1 MWEARMGFCSFIEK
15 RCNRFY
21 FRMRLPVDIAD
32 LIDRSHVVASLQT
45 GDLRLAKQRSAR
57 LFLLLATYTE
67 TMRLRMAQT
76 LNIDVDDPN
85 QTEALALQAFALG
98 QVYEAKKTLLHREFM
113 AELRQIIATSRGIAP
128 MPHAPLPPAIQSAA
142 HYRSLGTGFGNVSAG
157 ATIAASP
164 VLVGPAWGSL
174 RGAFLADKPGLSA
187 KTVWSYNQTFDA
199 WLGLI
204 DNRPIADIRR
214 SDVKAYAD
222 YLRDRPSARGGAL
235 NHKTIIRCLGHVK
248 TFLAWAVAAGHVADD
263 RFDAVMARDPTR
275 AERRTSD
282 RRRAFTPA
290 ELTTL
295 FDSRLFTA
303 PAGMADQSAAW
314 FLAIA
319 ALTGARTEE
328 IARAPARLVML
339 GDIRCLDLRESG
351 QKTEAAPRLIPIL
364 PDLLKMGLAEW
375 ADAQASRG
383 YSLVQPGAVPIV
395 ADRWSKRLNRYLNA
409 AVSDDARLV
418 LYSLRHGF
426 RQMLRAGNIGDE
438 LCDKI
443 FGHSNGRVGAGYGRD
458 LSPGEA
464 QLFMAQV
471 KPPISLEHLWRIL

>member
-164 VLVGPAWGSL
+164 GLGQPARRVPCRQTGPQRQNGVEL
-174 RGAFLADKPGLSA
+174 QPDF
-187 KTVWSYNQTFDA
+187 
-199 WLGLI
+199 
-204 DNRPIADIRR
+204 
-214 SDVKAYAD
+214 
-222 YLRDRPSARGGAL
+222 
-235 NHKTIIRCLGHVK
+235 RCL
-248 TFLAWAVAAGHVADD
+248 AG
-263 RFDAVMARDPTR
+263 
-275 AERRTSD
+275 
-282 RRRAFTPA
+282 
-290 ELTTL
+290 
-295 FDSRLFTA
+295 
-303 PAGMADQSAAW
+303 
-314 FLAIA
+314 
-319 ALTGARTEE
+319 
-328 IARAPARLVML
+328 
-339 GDIRCLDLRESG
+339 
-351 QKTEAAPRLIPIL
+351 
-364 PDLLKMGLAEW
+364 PD
-375 ADAQASRG
+375 
-383 YSLVQPGAVPIV
+383 
-395 ADRWSKRLNRYLNA
+395 
-409 AVSDDARLV
+409 
-418 LYSLRHGF
+418 
-426 RQMLRAGNIGDE
+426 
-438 LCDKI
+438 
-443 FGHSNGRVGAGYGRD
+443 
-458 LSPGEA
+458 
-464 QLFMAQV
+464 
-471 KPPISLEHLWRIL
+471 